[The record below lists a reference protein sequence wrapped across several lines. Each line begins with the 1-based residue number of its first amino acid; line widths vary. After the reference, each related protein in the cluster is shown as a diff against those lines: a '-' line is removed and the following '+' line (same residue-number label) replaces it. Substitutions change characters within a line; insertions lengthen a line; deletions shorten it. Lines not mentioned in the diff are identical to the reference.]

1 MKRCMPLFFC
11 LCLLAGCA
19 STSSSV
25 GARNGAGTQSVSVP
39 AFDPAFVSPDPAPS
53 LAPSPDAVPE
63 ADPGVTPAPAA
74 PSPLHAVVLPAP
86 VGDVVEI
93 REKLF
98 IAQTNDIYLNA
109 EDYLG
114 KTLRYEGFFDEYIDE
129 FTGNVYRLVL
139 RNGPGC
145 CGYDQ
150 SAGFEVIW
158 DQERDYPALNDWV
171 AVTGVLETY
180 DEDGAAYLRVRLTDL
195 EVLDVRGAE
204 YVEN

>member
-11 LCLLAGCA
+11 LCLLMGCA
-19 STSSSV
+19 SLSAPTGV
-25 GARNGAGTQSVSVP
+25 RNAAGTQSISVP
-39 AFDPAFVSPDPAPS
+39 TPAPAS
-53 LAPSPDAVPE
+53 DPSPAPPSAAPSPGVPE
-63 ADPGVTPAPAA
+63 ADPNAPLTPAVP
-74 PSPLHAVVLPAP
+74 HAVALPAP

-93 REKLF
+93 KEKLF

-114 KTLRYEGFFDEYIDE
+114 KTLRYEGFFDEYVDE

-150 SAGFEVIW
+150 SAGFEVVW
-158 DQERDYPALNDWV
+158 DNGYPALNDWV
-171 AVTGVLETY
+171 AVTGVLEVY
-180 DEDGAAYLRVRLTDL
+180 DEEGASYLRVRLTDL
-195 EVLDVRGAE
+195 SVLDVRGAE

>member
-1 MKRCMPLFFC
+1 MPLFFC

-19 STSSSV
+19 STSASV
-25 GARNGAGTQSVSVP
+25 GVRNGAGTQSISVS
-39 AFDPAFVSPDPAPS
+39 DPAFVSPDPAPS
-53 LAPSPDAVPE
+53 PGAVSE
-63 ADPGVTPAPAA
+63 ADPNAPLTPTA
-74 PSPLHAVVLPAP
+74 PSALHAVALPTP

-114 KTLRYEGFFDEYIDE
+114 KTLRYEGFFDEYADE

-158 DQERDYPALNDWV
+158 DQDYPTLNDWV

-180 DEDGAAYLRVRLTDL
+180 DEDGASYLRVRLTDL